1 LQNQLYLKD
10 PHQDLWQAASSMRDL
25 EYFAI
30 SMRFQERVIGCFK
43 ALATGDAIGKQTEM
57 LSRADV
63 QQWYPGGITGFHG
76 QPGEVIPRYAG
87 KRYEWRIGET
97 TDDTEQTLAVTR
109 ALLREGRVSHKA
121 IGRELLQCKKSLHP
135 GVSLWAFVQSG
146 DPSRI
151 ASEGDGC
158 GAAMRTA
165 PIGVFHP
172 SSRLDE
178 LIRGAY
184 ECAIPTHGGQMAVC
198 AAAAVAGAVSAA
210 LDGRPSAEVLRV
222 AIRASEEAETLR
234 PSGEP
239 ATITRSIAEIYS
251 DLVRR
256 QHLIADELAH
266 QYFPNK
272 PQNIVPLAISL
283 ALVTQSAKETALLA
297 ANIGGD
303 SDSVASI
310 GGAIAGAL
318 YPETVNEEWF
328 EVVSAINKDELLDLA
343 ISLAALRFR
352 E

>member
-1 LQNQLYLKD
+1 M
-10 PHQDLWQAASSMRDL
+10 A
-25 EYFAI
+25 
-30 SMRFQERVIGCFK
+30 FQERVIGCFQ

-63 QQWYPGGITGFHG
+63 RHWYPGGITGFHG
-76 QPGEVIPRYAG
+76 QPGDVIPRYAG

-97 TDDTEQTLAVTR
+97 TDDTEQTLAVAR
-109 ALLREGRVSHKA
+109 ALLREGRANHEA
-121 IGRELLQCKKSLHP
+121 IGQELLQCKKSLHP
-135 GVSLWAFVQSG
+135 GVSLWTFVQLG
-146 DPSRI
+146 DPCRI

-158 GAAMRTA
+158 GAAMRAA
-165 PIGVFHP
+165 PVGVLCP
-172 SSRLDE
+172 SSRPDE

-210 LDGRPSAEVLRV
+210 LDGRPSAQVLTV
-222 AIRASEEAETLR
+222 AVRASREAETLR
-234 PSGEP
+234 PSGEA

-272 PQNIVPLAISL
+272 PQTIVPLAISL
-283 ALVTQSAKETALLA
+283 ALVTQSAQQTALLA

-318 YPETVNEEWF
+318 HPETVSQKWF
-328 EVVSAINKDELLDLA
+328 EVVSSINEDDLLDVA
-343 ISLAALRFR
+343 TSLATLRPTT
-352 E
+352 